1 METLDYINLTP
12 EETGKLLSA
21 GSGEAALLYLY
32 MKSTGDY
39 TLRHAGSHLRM
50 PAETLGW
57 AESLLKRL
65 GLMEIHV
72 APTQYQKEKAPV
84 YTSAAIQEFAKKDD
98 SFRLLQGEVSRRLGR
113 VLTTEELKILLA
125 IRDYLKLPPEVVSM
139 ALTHCLQ
146 KLEYYNASHGADKT
160 LSMRALEKEC
170 YDWANHG
177 VTTMDA
183 ASSYI
188 SRELQRLAPESQV
201 KKILG
206 LDRNL
211 VDAERQYIKAW
222 LDMGFPTDTIRL
234 AYEKT
239 IENTGKLAW
248 RYLNKILLNWHGKNL
263 HTVAEVQGGE
273 DKQKPQVQQTFT
285 PGEEERAAI
294 ARLKKFR
301 DSLKE

>member
-32 MKSTGDY
+32 MKSTGDL
-39 TLRHAGSHLRM
+39 TLRHAAEYLHM
-50 PAETLGW
+50 PADALGW

-65 GLMEIHV
+65 GLMEIRV
-72 APTQYQKEKAPV
+72 TPTQFQKEKAPV
-84 YTSAAIQEFAKKDD
+84 YISGAIQEFARKDS
-98 SFRLLQGEVSRRLGR
+98 SFKLLQGEVSRRLGR
-113 VLTTEELKILLA
+113 VLTTEELKILLSV
-125 IRDYLKLPPEVVSM
+125 RDYLKLPPEVVSM

-146 KLEYYNASHGADKT
+146 KLEYYNASHGTDRT
-160 LSMRALEKEC
+160 LSLRSLEKEC
-170 YDWANHG
+170 YEWANHG
-177 VTTMDA
+177 ITTMDA
-183 ASSYI
+183 ASAYI

-206 LDRNL
+206 IDRAL

-222 LDMGFPTDTIRL
+222 LDMGFPTDAIRL

-263 HTVAEVQGGE
+263 HTLSEIQGGE

-285 PGEEERAAI
+285 PGDEERAAI
-294 ARLKKFR
+294 ERLRKLR
-301 DSLKE
+301 ESVKE

>member
-21 GSGEAALLYLY
+21 GSGDAALLYLY
-32 MKSTGDY
+32 MKATGDY
-39 TLRHAGSHLRM
+39 TLRHAADYLHM
-50 PAETLGW
+50 NPDALGW

-65 GLMEIHV
+65 GLMEIRV
-72 APTQYQKEKAPV
+72 AATQFQKEKAPV
-84 YTSAAIQEFAKKDD
+84 YTSTAIQEYAKKDS
-98 SFRLLQGEVSRRLGR
+98 SFKLLQGEVSRRLGR
-113 VLTTEELKILLA
+113 VLTTEELKILLS

-160 LSMRALEKEC
+160 LSMRSLEKEC
-170 YDWANHG
+170 YEWANHG
-177 VTTMDA
+177 ITTMDA
-183 ASSYI
+183 ASQYI

-201 KKILG
+201 KKLLG
-206 LDRNL
+206 IDRPL
-211 VDAERQYIKAW
+211 VDAERQYIRAW
-222 LDMGFPTDTIRL
+222 LDMGFPTEAIRL

-263 HTVAEVQGGE
+263 HTVSEIQSGE
-273 DKQKPQVQQTFT
+273 NKQTPQVQQTFT

-294 ARLKKFR
+294 ARLKKLR
-301 DSLKE
+301 ETVKE

>member
-32 MKSTGDY
+32 MKSTGDH
-39 TLRHAGSHLRM
+39 TLRHAAEYLHIPS
-50 PAETLGW
+50 ETLGW

-65 GLMEIHV
+65 GLMEIRV
-72 APTQYQKEKAPV
+72 APTRFQKEKAPV
-84 YTSAAIQEFAKKDD
+84 YTSAAIQEYARKDD
-98 SFRLLQGEVSRRLGR
+98 SFKLLQGEVSRRLGR
-113 VLTTEELKILLA
+113 VLTTEELKILLS

-146 KLEYYNASHGADKT
+146 KLEYYNASHGSDRT

-170 YDWANHG
+170 YEWANHG
-177 VTTMDA
+177 VTTMEA
-183 ASSYI
+183 ASQYI

-201 KKILG
+201 KKALG
-206 LDRNL
+206 IDRPL
-211 VDAERQYIKAW
+211 VDSEQQYIKAW
-222 LDMGFPTDTIRL
+222 LDMGFPTDSIRL

-263 HTVAEVQGGE
+263 HTLSEIQGGE
-273 DKQKPQVQQTFT
+273 DKAKPQVQQTFT
-285 PGEEERAAI
+285 PGDQERAAI
-294 ARLKKFR
+294 ERLRKLR
-301 DSLKE
+301 ESVKE